1 MGSPLLRSDPFAQSR
16 PPPAPTT
23 GHPTF
28 LVWLLAGSF
37 VKVAYLSTRAHAMSN
52 ADPIELEKFS
62 QLAHKWWDKNSEFK
76 PLHEINPLRLGY
88 IDRIASL
95 SGKTVLDVGCGGGI
109 LTESLAASGAKV
121 TGIDLADK
129 SLQVA
134 KLHLLESGIQVEY
147 RKVAVEELAAERPA
161 HYDVVTCM
169 EMLEHVPDPAAV
181 VAACAQLAKPD
192 GHVFFSTLNRNPK
205 SYLFA
210 ILGAE
215 YVLNLLPRGTHDFA
229 KFIKPS
235 ELAQWCRDA
244 GLTVSDITGMSYNP
258 LNKSYSLGHDTSVNY
273 MAACRKD

>member
-1 MGSPLLRSDPFAQSR
+1 
-16 PPPAPTT
+16 
-23 GHPTF
+23 
-28 LVWLLAGSF
+28 
-37 VKVAYLSTRAHAMSN
+37 MSN

-62 QLAHKWWDKNSEFK
+62 QLAHKWWDPNSEFK
-76 PLHEINPLRLGY
+76 PLHDINPLRLGY
-88 IDRIASL
+88 IDRTAGL

-109 LTESLAASGAKV
+109 LAESMAEMGARV

-134 KLHLLESGIQVEY
+134 KLHLLESGKKVEY
-147 RKVAVEELAAERPA
+147 RKVTVEELAAERPA
-161 HYDVVTCM
+161 HYDVVSCM

-181 VAACAQLAKPD
+181 VAACAKLAKPG

-244 GLTVSDITGMSYNP
+244 GLNVSDVTGMSYNP
-258 LNKSYSLGHDTSVNY
+258 LDKRYSLGRDTSVNY
-273 MAACRKD
+273 LVACQSG